1 MRAPAV
7 TPNKATAER
16 LVAKRVVAIVAGTRT
31 GLNITKRGVA
41 TINPT
46 TETARVTPAKANKTA
61 VTMTALTT
69 WKTWK
74 IGMRRESI
82 FLDIDLDYNGWN
94 LVWMGTIF
102 YFILVK
108 NFEGILGSNFLF
120 EWLCFCDGREKEGFY
135 EWLMRYLCT
144 RTHSCFHAKLCE

>member
-69 WKTWK
+69 
-74 IGMRRESI
+74 
-82 FLDIDLDYNGWN
+82 
-94 LVWMGTIF
+94 
-102 YFILVK
+102 
-108 NFEGILGSNFLF
+108 
-120 EWLCFCDGREKEGFY
+120 
-135 EWLMRYLCT
+135 
-144 RTHSCFHAKLCE
+144 